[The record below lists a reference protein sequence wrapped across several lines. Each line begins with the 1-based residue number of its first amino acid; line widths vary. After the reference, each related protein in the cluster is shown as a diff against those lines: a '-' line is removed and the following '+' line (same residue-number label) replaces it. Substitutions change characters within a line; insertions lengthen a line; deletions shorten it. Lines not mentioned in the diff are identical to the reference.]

1 MSRGVKHSR
10 DWQERDRVDRINA
23 SRRRQTDRIQA
34 LLSARRS
41 AAEAPPRML
50 RPGISVPTTVHYA
63 STSAPLDWALADR
76 GRPIIDAILDSVED
90 GNDRVILAWPG
101 RPGNGFAAAAIALR
115 EARAT
120 GRLADA
126 TLALWPWRNGAT
138 WSARS
143 ILVHPEDIAQIG
155 ARAAD
160 EIMHGAFQL
169 AKRSSGALTQS
180 QITNPAVQFVIA
192 KGRGATPKT
201 PSRYQAFR
209 LRLEAISV
217 AVASGLFRPWPDTG
231 NSRLR

>member
-1 MSRGVKHSR
+1 VSRGVKHSR

-23 SRRRQTDRIQA
+23 GQRQRAERIQT

-63 STSAPLDWALADR
+63 STSAPLDWAPADR
-76 GRPIIDAILDSVED
+76 GRPIVDAILDSIED

-101 RPGNGFAAAAIALR
+101 RPGNSFAAAALALR
-115 EARAT
+115 EARAS

-126 TLALWPWRNGAT
+126 SLAIWPWRNGAT

-160 EIMHGAFQL
+160 EIMHGTTWNKQGL
-169 AKRSSGALTQS
+169 AQGSL
-180 QITNPAVQFVIA
+180 N
-192 KGRGATPKT
+192 
-201 PSRYQAFR
+201 
-209 LRLEAISV
+209 LLEMGCGI
-217 AVASGLFRPWPDTG
+217 
-231 NSRLR
+231 